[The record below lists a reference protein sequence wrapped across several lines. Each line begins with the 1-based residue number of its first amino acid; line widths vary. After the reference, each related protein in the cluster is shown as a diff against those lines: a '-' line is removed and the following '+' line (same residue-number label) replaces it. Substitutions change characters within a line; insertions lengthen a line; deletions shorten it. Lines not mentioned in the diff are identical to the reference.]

1 MRSMVK
7 LVGAVVAMVAM
18 LAMGG
23 CGGDTTD
30 DDSFGCTGGGVTLRC
45 IASTQYCEQATNGSV
60 ATGAACRSIP
70 AGCAGNPCNSCL
82 MSGTGGIILCSTI
95 TLGDARATTVNVRSN

>member
-7 LVGAVVAMVAM
+7 LAGALLAM
-18 LAMGG
+18 LLLGG

-30 DDSFGCTGGGVTLRC
+30 NDSFSCTGGSVTLRC

-70 AGCAGNPCNSCL
+70 SGCTGNPCNSCL
-82 MSGTGGIILCSTI
+82 MSGSNGIILCSSI

>member
-7 LVGAVVAMVAM
+7 LVGALLAM
-18 LAMGG
+18 LLLGG

-30 DDSFGCTGGGVTLRC
+30 DSFSCTGGSVALRC

-60 ATGAACRSIP
+60 ATGAVCRSIP
-70 AGCAGNPCNSCL
+70 AGCVGNPCNSCL

>member
-7 LVGAVVAMVAM
+7 LVGAMLAM
-18 LAMGG
+18 LAMLLLGG

-30 DDSFGCTGGGVTLRC
+30 DSFSCTGGSVALRC

-70 AGCAGNPCNSCL
+70 AGCVGNPCNSCL
-82 MSGTGGIILCSTI
+82 MSGTGGIINCSTI